1 MDGYYAQ
8 LEQQELAPLL
18 RRPGP
23 VVWTKAM
30 RRLAVLVA
38 MSIKHKEP
46 LLLVGETGCGKT
58 TVCQLVAE
66 FYGKELIVVNAH
78 QNTETGDLLGSQRP
92 VRNRQKLK
100 DNLEA
105 GLRGVLAA
113 HGATYDGLESAMGVY
128 NDLRRQ
134 GALSDEET
142 KTVEQLLAASRVL
155 FEWFDGPLVTAMKK
169 GCFFLL
175 DEISLADDSVLERL
189 NSVLEPERSLL
200 LAEKG
205 SEDAAVVAHESF
217 QFLATMNPGG
227 DYGKK
232 ELSPALRNRFT
243 EIWVPSMESF
253 DDVRQIV
260 ETQLVPGNR
269 HLADAVVRFSECCAN
284 DGGERDARGACDA
297 DPQANPARGQ
307 SRRGQDQSC
316 FRAGGGRRQKS
327 YTDQSFRADR
337 PDRSVRVGFTC

>member
-1 MDGYYAQ
+1 MLLAERVRRAEEKEVVKTAIENVMRVKLDMDGYYAQ

-142 KTVEQLLAASRVL
+142 KTVEQLLAATQPAACGKGQRGCRRGGPRKLPVPRHDEPGRRLRQERAVASAAEQVYGDL
-155 FEWFDGPLVTAMKK
+155 GAVDGEFRRRAPDR
-169 GCFFLL
+169 G
-175 DEISLADDSVLERL
+175 
-189 NSVLEPERSLL
+189 
-200 LAEKG
+200 
-205 SEDAAVVAHESF
+205 DAA
-217 QFLATMNPGG
+217 
-227 DYGKK
+227 
-232 ELSPALRNRFT
+232 
-243 EIWVPSMESF
+243 
-253 DDVRQIV
+253 
-260 ETQLVPGNR
+260 
-269 HLADAVVRFSECCAN
+269 
-284 DGGERDARGACDA
+284 
-297 DPQANPARGQ
+297 
-307 SRRGQDQSC
+307 
-316 FRAGGGRRQKS
+316 RAGK
-327 YTDQSFRADR
+327 
-337 PDRSVRVGFTC
+337 